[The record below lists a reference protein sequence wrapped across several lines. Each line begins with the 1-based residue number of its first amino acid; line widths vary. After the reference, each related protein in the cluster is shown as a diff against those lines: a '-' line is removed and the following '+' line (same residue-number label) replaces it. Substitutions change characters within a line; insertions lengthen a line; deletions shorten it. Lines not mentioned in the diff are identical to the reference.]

1 MFSCCSRCQT
11 LLRIVYVSMVQRNN
25 NFLFPTQKK
34 KKKSISMTQ
43 TMMCYPLWLQLI
55 YRMAVDVKR
64 VCTYIY
70 FWQLVAV
77 IRAETKER

>member
-1 MFSCCSRCQT
+1 
-11 LLRIVYVSMVQRNN
+11 
-25 NFLFPTQKK
+25 
-34 KKKSISMTQ
+34 MTQ